1 VKGRKTT
8 KTKDK
13 TMKHLKKIGKALKVA
28 LLSLF
33 HMDLQI
39 DIEEEEDLSK
49 LKVPKFKL
57 AFVVLT
63 ITTILWIMMVFY
75 NFPEYYLIM
84 GITLMA
90 GWLGFIVVAIGKN
103 EKKRTRG

>member
-1 VKGRKTT
+1 
-8 KTKDK
+8 
-13 TMKHLKKIGKALKVA
+13 
-28 LLSLF
+28 
-33 HMDLQI
+33 
-39 DIEEEEDLSK
+39 
-49 LKVPKFKL
+49 
-57 AFVVLT
+57 
-63 ITTILWIMMVFY
+63 MMVFY